1 MYARTSLGVQKRA
14 KLEEKK
20 GVFLVVVTN
29 FEKDMT
35 DKLRK
40 THAKTRI

>member
-1 MYARTSLGVQKRA
+1 MYASTSFRGARTCRIG
-14 KLEEKK
+14 KK
-20 GVFLVVVTN
+20 GMFLVILTN

-40 THAKTRI
+40 THAKMHT